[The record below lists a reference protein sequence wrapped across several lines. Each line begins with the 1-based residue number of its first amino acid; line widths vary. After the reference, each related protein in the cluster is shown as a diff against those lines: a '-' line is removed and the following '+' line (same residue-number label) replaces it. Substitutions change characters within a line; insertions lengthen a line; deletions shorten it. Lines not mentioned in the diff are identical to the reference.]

1 VTGGNVSFYN
11 ESPTGSIDPTPII
24 GMVGLLEDV
33 SRAVPTHFRR
43 PGDTILLLG
52 TTRGHLGGSSYWA
65 HVLDSVLGDAPP
77 VDLAAEKRLIELL
90 LAASR
95 DRLLESAHDLSDGGL
110 AVALAEAAVGG
121 PYAEGPLGAT
131 VDLREVQGTLSAEAV
146 FLGEDH
152 GRALVSVSS
161 GRRDALSRLAAKH
174 QVAVAAIGTVGEKL
188 AKLEVVFRDRTIR
201 VGSPEIRGTYYE
213 AIPRRMNLIAN
224 QNAAD

>member
-1 VTGGNVSFYN
+1 
-11 ESPTGSIDPTPII
+11 
-24 GMVGLLEDV
+24 
-33 SRAVPTHFRR
+33 
-43 PGDTILLLG
+43 
-52 TTRGHLGGSSYWA
+52 
-65 HVLDSVLGDAPP
+65 
-77 VDLAAEKRLIELL
+77 
-90 LAASR
+90 
-95 DRLLESAHDLSDGGL
+95 
-110 AVALAEAAVGG
+110 
-121 PYAEGPLGAT
+121 

-146 FLGEDH
+146 FFGEDH